1 MSDLAWLAV
10 AFSAVWLGIGAYV
23 FTLARRQSKLE
34 RRLDELASDER

>member
-23 FTLARRQSKLE
+23 FTVAGRLSKLE
-34 RRLDELASDER
+34 RRLEEVTGFER